1 MTDREIWNFK
11 TKYGSIFI
19 KISKKSTAF
28 MIVYLAFSVFAFFSG
43 TGVSWKAAGCFLG
56 AACLL
61 SCMEIQVYGKPWMNR
76 VLVWGIFVFGS
87 IVTAFL
93 SQMFLDAQFWGLG
106 LLRAGLNSACC
117 LTVTSV
123 LFFLT
128 GRWKTSVMASSFLL
142 MGFTIIDEMVAQG
155 RGTDLIFCDIFN
167 VQTALNV
174 MGQYTFSV
182 SRVMLY
188 AFAILL
194 LFWILLWNIHFS
206 AEFRTVGWRCSGVLA
221 GMLCVAA
228 IFVGKQYIT
237 VYRFADTVWYNG
249 FFLNFTY
256 TITDAFVEKPIGYSS
271 EVIEE
276 LEERFV
282 LQEDTRENPSI
293 IVIMNES
300 FADFEKLG
308 QLNIDEEILP
318 FYHSLS
324 ENVIKGYA
332 LSSIF
337 AGGTPNSEYEFLTGN
352 SVAFLPEGSS
362 AYRSYVEN
370 PTYSMVSELKS
381 RGYTCTAMHPFL
393 SSGWNRTKVYPL
405 LGFDQMLFLED
416 FPQKNLVREYVSDRE
431 MYEKILE
438 VYRNGTGKQFIFG
451 VTMQNHGDYLYDG
464 DHYEKT
470 VSLCDDPETYPRAE
484 QYLSL
489 MKESDKALNYLLDE
503 FSKEEEDV
511 VIVFFGDHQ
520 PNLDEGFFEYLTGT
534 DGQTLE
540 EQQLQYEVPFFI
552 WANYDIEEK
561 SIPRT
566 SLNFLSSYVYDV
578 AGIGL
583 PVYNQFLRD
592 VEQEI
597 YAMNR
602 IGYYCVQEPNVC
614 HSFKEND
621 QKRGLL
627 WEYQCLAY
635 NSLFD
640 FEQRSDHFFPVDSV
654 TDLEMNSKAQG
665 GLT

>member
-1 MTDREIWNFK
+1 MTDREIWSFK
-11 TKYGSIFI
+11 TKFGSVFI
-19 KISKKSTAF
+19 KTSKKSLVF
-28 MIVYLAFSVFAFFSG
+28 IIVALMFSVFAFFSE

-61 SCMEIQVYGKPWMNR
+61 SCIEIQVYGKTWIR
-76 VLVWGIFVFGS
+76 GVIVWGIFIFS
-87 IVTAFL
+87 SFFMAFL
-93 SQMFLDAQFWGLG
+93 SQMFLDAQFFGLG
-106 LLRAGLNSACC
+106 FLRLILNSACC
-117 LTVTSV
+117 LMVTSV

-128 GRWKTSVMASSFLL
+128 GRWKISVMASSFLL
-142 MGFTIIDEMVAQG
+142 IGFTIIDEMVAQG
-155 RGTDLIFCDIFN
+155 RGSDLIFSDIFN

-174 MGQYTFSV
+174 VGQYTFSV
-182 SRVMLY
+182 SAVMVY
-188 AFAILL
+188 AIGMVL
-194 LFWILLWNIHFS
+194 LFWMLLWNIRFS
-206 AEFRTVGWRCSGVLA
+206 ADFHTMAWRCSGVLV
-221 GMLCVAA
+221 GVLCVAA
-228 IFVGKQYIT
+228 IYTGKQHIT
-237 VYRFADTVWYNG
+237 VNRFRDMVWDNG
-249 FFLNFTY
+249 FLLNFAC
-256 TITDAFVEKPIGYSS
+256 TITDAFVEKPIGYGS

-276 LEERFV
+276 LEERFAP
-282 LQEDTRENPSI
+282 QEDTRENPSI
-293 IVIMNES
+293 IVIMDES

-308 QLNIDEEILP
+308 QLGIDEEILP

-324 ENVIKGYA
+324 ENVVKGYA

-362 AYRSYVEN
+362 AYRSYVKD

-416 FPQKNLVREYVSDRE
+416 FPQENMVREYVSDQE

-438 VYRNGTGKQFIFG
+438 IYRNGTGKQFIFG

-484 QYLSL
+484 QYLSIV
-489 MKESDKALNYLLDE
+489 KESDKALEFLIDA
-503 FSKEEEDV
+503 FSKEEEEV

-520 PNLDEGFFEYLTGT
+520 PNLDKGFFQNLTGT
-534 DGQTLE
+534 NGQSLE
-540 EQQLQYEVPFFI
+540 ERQLQYEVPFFI
-552 WANYDIEEK
+552 WANYNIEEK

-602 IGYYCVQEPNVC
+602 VGYYCVQEPNVC
-614 HSFKEND
+614 HPYENIG
-621 QKRGLL
+621 QERGLL

-635 NSLFD
+635 NALFD
-640 FEQRSDHFFPVDSV
+640 FEQRSDYFFPVDSV

>member
-1 MTDREIWNFK
+1 MADKEIWSFK
-11 TKYGSIFI
+11 TKCGSIFI
-19 KISKKSTAF
+19 KISKKSAVF
-28 MIVYLAFSVFAFFSG
+28 MMAALAFSVFAFFSK
-43 TGVSWKAAGCFLG
+43 TGVLWKAAGCFLG

-61 SCMEIQVYGKPWMNR
+61 SCMEIRFHGKPWINKL
-76 VLVWGIFVFGS
+76 LVWGIFVFGS

-93 SQMFLDAQFWGLG
+93 SQMLLDAQFWRLG
-106 LLRAGLNSACC
+106 ILRVGLNSACC

-128 GRWKTSVMASSFLL
+128 GRWKISMMASNFLL
-142 MGFTIIDEMVAQG
+142 IGFTIIDEMVAQG
-155 RGTDLIFCDIFN
+155 RGSDLIFCDIFN

-174 MGQYTFSV
+174 MGQYSFSI

-188 AFAILL
+188 AFGMLL
-194 LFWILLWNIHFS
+194 LFWMLLWDIRFS
-206 AEFRTVGWRCSGVLA
+206 TDFRTVGCRCSGILV

-228 IFVGKQYIT
+228 IFAGKPHII
-237 VYRFADTVWYNG
+237 VNRFADTVWYNG

-256 TITDAFVEKPIGYSS
+256 TITDAFVEKPTGYSS
-271 EVIEE
+271 KIIEE

-282 LQEDTRENPSI
+282 PQADTRENPSI
-293 IVIMNES
+293 VVIMNES
-300 FADFEKLG
+300 FADFESLG
-308 QLNIDEEILP
+308 QLGIDEEILP

-324 ENVIKGYA
+324 ENVIKGSA

-362 AYRSYVEN
+362 AYKSYIKD

-381 RGYTCTAMHPFL
+381 RGYVCTAMHPFL
-393 SSGWNRTKVYPL
+393 SSGWNRTGVYPL

-416 FPQKNLVREYVSDRE
+416 FPQEDLVREYVSDRE

-438 VYRNGTGKQFIFG
+438 VYRNGAGKQFIFG

-470 VSLCDDPETYPRAE
+470 VVLSDDSETYPRAE

-489 MKESDKALNYLLDE
+489 MKESDQALQYLIDE

-511 VIVFFGDHQ
+511 VVVFFGDHQ
-520 PNLDEGFFEYLTGT
+520 PNLDEGFFQYLTGT

-561 SIPRT
+561 SIQRT

-592 VEQEI
+592 VEKEI
-597 YAMNR
+597 YSMNR
-602 IGYYCVQEPNVC
+602 IGYYCVQEPDVC
-614 HSFKEND
+614 HSYQETG
-621 QKRGLL
+621 QEHGLL

-635 NSLFD
+635 NALFD
-640 FEQRSDHFFPVDSV
+640 FEQRSKQFFPIEGLN
-654 TDLEMNSKAQG
+654 LEMNS
-665 GLT
+665 